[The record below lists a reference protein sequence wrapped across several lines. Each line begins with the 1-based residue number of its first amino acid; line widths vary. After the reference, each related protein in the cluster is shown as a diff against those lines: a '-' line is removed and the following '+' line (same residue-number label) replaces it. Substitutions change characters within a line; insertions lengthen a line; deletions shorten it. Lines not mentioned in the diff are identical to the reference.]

1 MKTMESVKQMMDDH
15 IDHLTKETDQLRARL
30 ETLYDEVQ
38 GKTRIYVKQED
49 LDKVFHQAEAIARE
63 MVSLKSA
70 NEILYKNRGKAS
82 PKKAVSSKSNGKYGG
97 RPPREIAE
105 KKRRIK
111 ELDDKVFVL
120 LEHLNDE
127 ERKEYDELTYDVI
140 AWETRKK
147 RRIQEEQENLNK

>member
-1 MKTMESVKQMMDDH
+1 MDDH

-30 ETLYDEVQ
+30 ETLYDEAQ

-82 PKKAVSSKSNGKYGG
+82 PKKAVSSKSNGKFGG
-97 RPPREIAE
+97 RPPKEIAE
-105 KKRRIK
+105 KKRRIQ

>member
-1 MKTMESVKQMMDDH
+1 MKAMESVKQMMDDH

-38 GKTRIYVKQED
+38 GKTRIYVKRED
-49 LDKVFHQAEAIARE
+49 LDTVFHQAEEIARE

-82 PKKAVSSKSNGKYGG
+82 PKKAVSSKSNGKFGG

-105 KKRRIK
+105 KKRRIQELENRSYVLFETLTDAERK
-111 ELDDKVFVL
+111 ELDEL
-120 LEHLNDE
+120 Y
-127 ERKEYDELTYDVI
+127 YDIT
-140 AWETRKK
+140 AWETNKK
-147 RRIQEEQENLNK
+147 MRIKEEQENLNK

>member
-1 MKTMESVKQMMDDH
+1 MESVKQLMDDH

-30 ETLYDEVQ
+30 ETLYDEVK

>member
-1 MKTMESVKQMMDDH
+1 MESVKQMMDDH

-30 ETLYDEVQ
+30 ETLYDESK

>member
-1 MKTMESVKQMMDDH
+1 MESVKQMMDDH
-15 IDHLTKETDQLRARL
+15 IDHLTKETDQLKARL
-30 ETLYDEVQ
+30 ETLYDEAK

>member
-1 MKTMESVKQMMDDH
+1 MESVKQMMDDH

-30 ETLYDEVQ
+30 ETLYDEAQ

-82 PKKAVSSKSNGKYGG
+82 PKKAVSSKSNGKFGG
-97 RPPREIAE
+97 RPPKEIAE
-105 KKRRIK
+105 KKRRIQ